1 MHRLA
6 FFTFFLCNLSAA
18 QELIFIDTN
27 TRSLPWMKIENDQIT
42 QGFIKDSADAIAAQL
57 GYTAK
62 VKAFPRKRLPAI
74 LNAGQADLLC
84 FMRPEWITADVNWSD
99 TMAWD
104 ADAIVTR
111 RNTPA
116 IKQISD
122 LKHQAVN
129 TVLGY
134 SYPEIE
140 KVLTEDF
147 VRFDGLSEDISLINL
162 TNGRND
168 FAVLSE
174 TYYRYQLKTHPQ
186 RANLN
191 TNYLLIGPKAPLR
204 CALAKKSTLKIEQL
218 NQALDQLNKNRTLEN
233 IYNRYR

>member
-6 FFTFFLCNLSAA
+6 FCTFFLCNLSAA

-27 TRSLPWMKIENDQIT
+27 TRSLPWMKIEDDQVT
-42 QGFIKDSADAIAAQL
+42 QGFIKDSADAIAKQL

-62 VKAFPRKRLPAI
+62 VNAFPRKRLPAI

-84 FMRPEWITADVNWSD
+84 FMRPEWITAEVNWSD

-111 RNTPA
+111 RTTPA
-116 IKQISD
+116 IKTLTD

-134 SYPEIE
+134 SYPELE
-140 KVLTEDF
+140 EALKKDF
-147 VRFDGLSEDISLINL
+147 VRFDGLSEEISLINL
-162 TNGRND
+162 ANRRND
-168 FAVLSE
+168 YAVLSE
-174 TYYRYQLKTHPQ
+174 TYYRYQLKTNPL
-186 RANLN
+186 RAKLN
-191 TNYLLIGPKAPLR
+191 PNYLLIGPKAPLR
-204 CALAKKSTLKIEQL
+204 CALSKKSPLKIDKL
-218 NQALDQLNKNRTLEN
+218 NQALEQLNKNHTLEN
-233 IYNRYR
+233 IYHRYR